1 MSRHPNIH
9 VSGLILSFSILAS
22 CNETFATKSIAA
34 HDALPDAPI
43 SEIDDYARH
52 FVDAIQPIS
61 FEESREYC
69 GFFIETSEGN
79 VRGTRPIAG
88 TADSCS
94 SGFIPIN
101 AIAAYHTHGGYLPQ
115 YFNEVPSINDAV
127 SAIDAGLDEYVGT
140 PGGRFWRIDGQ
151 TGVSRTLCGVGCLN
165 QDPIFQPDPR
175 LPIGAGY
182 TIDQLRALQS

>member
-1 MSRHPNIH
+1 MPLSPNHCNLVLSLKTKLRENRTNNKSQRDISMSRHPNIH
-9 VSGLILSFSILAS
+9 VSGLILTFSILAS

-43 SEIDDYARH
+43 SDIDDYARH

-69 GFFIETSEGN
+69 GFFIETPEGN

-88 TADSCS
+88 SPDSCS

-101 AIAAYHTHGGYLPQ
+101 AIAASDLIGTCIA
-115 YFNEVPSINDAV
+115 NEIVIAAI
-127 SAIDAGLDEYVGT
+127 SA
-140 PGGRFWRIDGQ
+140 
-151 TGVSRTLCGVGCLN
+151 
-165 QDPIFQPDPR
+165 
-175 LPIGAGY
+175 
-182 TIDQLRALQS
+182 